1 MYIPEDCFS
10 SSLAGVITSLA
21 LGHVACGRL
30 FSFDGRGVVPVFG
43 SCGMGA
49 CGNFSLGAAGPRGY
63 CGLWCGHFGLD
74 GRGVAPGCFA
84 PHDLRVSC
92 AVWLGVSALFGSG
105 GMVYHVHPPEDC
117 FSSLFLLRVW

>member
-49 CGNFSLGAAGPRGY
+49 CGNFSLGAAGPAGTVA
-63 CGLWCGHFGLD
+63 CG
-74 GRGVAPGCFA
+74 AA
-84 PHDLRVSC
+84 I
-92 AVWLGVSALFGSG
+92 SAL
-105 GMVYHVHPPEDC
+105 MAVV
-117 FSSLFLLRVW
+117 SLPVVLHLMI